1 MSKLYNQEQAAI
13 ALGVCRRAVHRL
25 VLKLSDEDKQRFIR
39 RDGKPRWG
47 NAHPWSTTTEGIE
60 ALRQAQRVV
69 KRWESGDKDK
79 VLAEFRRSGSISAAA
94 QAGGTYYDKAYQWV
108 RRAGLIVPTPRHAG
122 RYNGIRR
129 DPYEIL
135 RESYEKTKC
144 VTKAAKASGL
154 GYIHSYN
161 WLVAQKI
168 HQPKRAS
175 ITEAAMALLS
185 KKPVEYVA
193 KKLGLRLS
201 YVKSLQRYQAA

>member
-13 ALGVCRRAVHRL
+13 ALGVTPKAVRWL
-25 VLKLSDEDKQRFIR
+25 VKKLSDEDKQRFIR
-39 RDGKPRWG
+39 RGEPKQRDT
-47 NAHPWSTTTEGIE
+47 NPWSTTTEGIE

-79 VLAEFRRSGSISAAA
+79 VLAEFRRSGSIPAAA